1 MPKTRK
7 WSDEYVKYGFT
18 AFLDDKGG
26 PDRAQCMTCHFIVC
40 NSNLKP
46 ARLRDHQLKHPTTEH
61 EQSLEALQAKRARY
75 EKKGTLP
82 QLGFKPVQK
91 PLLQASYEVAYQCIR
106 AKASH
111 SAPENLIKPCTIRMV
126 ELILGTEAAKKMK
139 DVPLSNNVI
148 GGRVEDM
155 SCDILDQIVEEIQ
168 ASPTRIS
175 LQLDESTDVSNLSQ
189 LIVYTRYIKDDEIKD
204 EFLFCL
210 AWQTTTKAADV
221 FRLLD
226 EFFQKHQIKWE
237 KVGSVCTDGAPAMLG
252 NKSGFAALV
261 KERVPDIITKH
272 CVLHRHALAVK
283 TLPSHF
289 KEVLSVCVKVVNYI
303 RGRALNH
310 RVFKLFCEEMG
321 SEHQVLLFHTEVRW
335 LSRGKMLARIAE
347 LADEIAIFLREY
359 QSNFAENFEDEIFI
373 LSLSYLADIF
383 GHLNDLNLS
392 MQGMFANNIDCTK
405 KVEAF
410 KKKISL
416 WKRRI
421 QGGNVGS
428 FPILDEKHGDKTI
441 QPMLVENIVAHL
453 SLLETTM
460 AQYFPMDHSFPEWIQ
475 QPFLADMDDDDNLK
489 EELIDL
495 QVNQGCQTKF
505 RTLPLSGFWCDQLV
519 AYPGLA
525 KAALEMIIPFPT
537 TYLCEKAFST
547 MLQIK
552 TTARNRLQIGLLHDM
567 RVALANT
574 KPRIEKL
581 VAYNIL

>member
-1 MPKTRK
+1 M
-7 WSDEYVKYGFT
+7 
-18 AFLDDKGG
+18 
-26 PDRAQCMTCHFIVC
+26 
-40 NSNLKP
+40 
-46 ARLRDHQLKHPTTEH
+46 
-61 EQSLEALQAKRARY
+61 
-75 EKKGTLP
+75 
-82 QLGFKPVQK
+82 QK
-91 PLLQASYEVAYQCIR
+91 PLLQASYEVTHQCIR
-106 AKASH
+106 VKTSH

-126 ELILGTEAAKKMK
+126 ELVLGTEAAKKMK
-139 DVPLSNNVI
+139 DVPLYNYVI

-155 SCDILDQIVEEIQ
+155 SCDILEI
-168 ASPTRIS
+168 
-175 LQLDESTDVSNLSQ
+175 
-189 LIVYTRYIKDDEIKD
+189 
-204 EFLFCL
+204 
-210 AWQTTTKAADV
+210 QTTTKAADV

-272 CVLHRHALAVK
+272 CVLHRRALAVK

-289 KEVLSVCVKVVNYI
+289 KEVLSVCVKGVNYI

-335 LSRGKMLARIAE
+335 LSRRKMLTCIAE

-359 QSNFAENFEDEIFI
+359 QSDFAEKFADDFFN

-392 MQGMFANNIDCTK
+392 LQGMFSNNIDCTV

-428 FPILDEKHGDKTI
+428 VPILDEKHGEKTI
-441 QPMLVENIVAHL
+441 QPMLAENIVAHF

-475 QPFLADMDDDDNLK
+475 H
-489 EELIDL
+489 
-495 QVNQGCQTKF
+495 T
-505 RTLPLSGFWCDQLV
+505 S
-519 AYPGLA
+519 
-525 KAALEMIIPFPT
+525 
-537 TYLCEKAFST
+537 
-547 MLQIK
+547 
-552 TTARNRLQIGLLHDM
+552 
-567 RVALANT
+567 
-574 KPRIEKL
+574 
-581 VAYNIL
+581 